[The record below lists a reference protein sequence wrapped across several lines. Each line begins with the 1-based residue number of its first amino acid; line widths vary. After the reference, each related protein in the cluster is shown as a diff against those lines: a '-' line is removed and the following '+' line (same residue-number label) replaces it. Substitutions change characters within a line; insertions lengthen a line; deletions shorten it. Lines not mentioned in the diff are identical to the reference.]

1 MPTDASAFISME
13 FLELFSLPLSCVVLY
28 YCISI
33 AMVIAVRKL
42 GPVSIG
48 KYRIESAYDDSTG
61 TSNVVYRIVAPV
73 VANYFF
79 LLIVAASA
87 TILGLNIQLSVRWL
101 PILFYWINLL
111 ILKIGI
117 HRLSMPLWA
126 TFLEICF
133 SIGLSIYFDW
143 AVVCRFPQLGLL
155 AIDQSNIGFQVAVML
170 FFAVV
175 QIILSATLRSK
186 YGYLLGG
193 RNYRR
198 SYSSSVYPTE
208 QTLFSYKRRFDKFLP
223 NRFHEDLALH
233 VLFYSI
239 MFIEDANRPHYIRK
253 IEAFLARVG
262 RAKTTGIMQQKNPKG
277 RRALSDEESVQAA
290 IPQIEE
296 IWDKY
301 LKLAAK
307 RKGNPF
313 GFFFTETAYRYNY
326 GPVSLDA
333 GINFSKIYGDYCGTR
348 ELSVNHIFFEVESFF
363 TGEEFGFEPEIISV
377 QKPLFPAEASWFPGE
392 TLFWTGPFSIHVQNE
407 AAVPDRALTGKEGT
421 RSNISVALKL
431 LQQEGHK
438 PLEVIA
444 VPGFPPHILYQE
456 NGSPSRTEG
465 GWVDERIPT
474 MSEPIC

>member
-13 FLELFSLPLSCVVLY
+13 FLELFSLPLPCVVLY

-33 AMVIAVRKL
+33 IMVIAVRKL

-61 TSNVVYRIVAPV
+61 TLNVVYRIVAPV

-79 LLIVAASA
+79 LLIVASAA
-87 TILGLNIQLSVRWL
+87 TILGLSIQLSVRWL

-117 HRLSMPLWA
+117 HRLLVPLWA

-133 SIGLSIYFDW
+133 SVGLSIYFDW

-186 YGYLLGG
+186 YDYLLGG
-193 RNYRR
+193 RNYKK

-208 QTLFSYKRRFDKFLP
+208 QALFGYKRKFDKFLP
-223 NRFHEDLALH
+223 KRFHEDLALH

-239 MFIEDANRPHYIRK
+239 MFIEDVNRPQYVRK
-253 IEAFLARVG
+253 IEAILARVG

-277 RRALSDEESVQAA
+277 KRALSDEESVQAA
-290 IPQIEE
+290 IPQIEK

-301 LKLAAK
+301 LKLAAR
-307 RKGNPF
+307 RKGNPY
-313 GFFFTETAYRYNY
+313 GFFFTETAYQYNY
-326 GPVSLDA
+326 DSISLDA

-348 ELSVNHIFFEVESFF
+348 ELSVNHIFFAVESFF
-363 TGEEFGFEPEIISV
+363 TGEEFGFEPEIVSA
-377 QKPLFPAEASWFPGE
+377 QKSLFPAEASWFPGE
-392 TLFWTGPFSIHVQNE
+392 TLFWTGPFSIRVQNE
-407 AAVPDRALTGKEGT
+407 AAVADHALTGKEGSH
-421 RSNISVALKL
+421 SNISAALKL

-438 PLEVIA
+438 PLEIIA
-444 VPGFPPHILYQE
+444 APGFPPRILYKE
-456 NGSPSRTEG
+456 NGSSSRTEG
-465 GWVDERIPT
+465 SWIAEKHSSTPEST
-474 MSEPIC
+474 C